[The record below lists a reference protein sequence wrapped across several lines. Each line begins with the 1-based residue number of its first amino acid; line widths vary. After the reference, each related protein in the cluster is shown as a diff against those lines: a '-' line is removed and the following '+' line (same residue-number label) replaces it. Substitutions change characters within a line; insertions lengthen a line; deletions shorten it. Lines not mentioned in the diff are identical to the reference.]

1 MVRTRIALVGLG
13 MAVAPHAAALRDLSE
28 TVEVVNAYAPTA
40 ARREEF
46 ARRHGF
52 PVCDSLETILTDDS
66 IDAVG
71 VLTPPD
77 THGDIGR
84 ACARAGKHVL
94 LEKPLDI
101 TTARAQALAED
112 MQAAGIR
119 TGVVLQHRFRPA
131 AVRAAELLA
140 GGTLGRILGCSATI
154 RLWRPQSYYDAP
166 GRGTY
171 ARDGG
176 GVLMTQAIHTLDLML
191 SLAGPVREVSG
202 FVTTTPLHR
211 MEAEDMVSAAL
222 RFENGAFGTVEA
234 TTAAFPGF
242 PEEIVLTCE
251 GGVLMLKGTQ
261 MLMRRQD
268 GGVEDIAPDEGP
280 GGTGSDPMA
289 FSHAC
294 HLAVWSDFADAI
306 GQGRDPMVTASEAL
320 KVHRLIDALTESGR
334 SGTTV
339 RVMQ

>member
-1 MVRTRIALVGLG
+1 MSGGASGGAVDGAGAGTSAGVR
-13 MAVAPHAAALRDLSE
+13 AATGAGVSGPKDGPDVSAE
-28 TVEVVNAYAPTA
+28 TVGVLALGRGTFDVPFAEAKLEA
-40 ARREEF
+40 AF
-46 ARRHGF
+46 DA
-52 PVCDSLETILTDDS
+52 LERTGAAIVGPRTLLMDG
-66 IDAVG
+66 DAVG
-71 VLTPPD
+71 AALDAMRDAGVTVTLIVQATFTD
-77 THGDIGR
+77 AAATVRISERHGDRPLAVWAFPEPREGGR
-84 ACARAGKHVL
+84 LRLNAFCGL
-94 LEKPLDI
+94 N
-101 TTARAQALAED
+101 LA
-112 MQAAGIR
+112 AHA
-119 TGVVLQHRFRPA
+119 
-131 AVRAAELLA
+131 
-140 GGTLGRILGCSATI
+140 LGRID
-154 RLWRPQSYYDAP
+154 RAP
-166 GRGTY
+166 GCLY
-171 ARDGG
+171 AD
-176 GVLMTQAIHTLDLML
+176 
-191 SLAGPVREVSG
+191 P
-202 FVTTTPLHR
+202 
-211 MEAEDMVSAAL
+211 
-222 RFENGAFGTVEA
+222 GTVEA

-334 SGTTV
+334 RGTTV